1 MFVPRIEIEP
11 VVSEIELLALLMLSS
26 YVLYNSQNFVMF
38 KANESPILAMVFYF
52 CQRLNLNQFLINEH

>member
-38 KANESPILAMVFYF
+38 KANESHYS
-52 CQRLNLNQFLINEH
+52 NGFLLLSKNKLKSISDK